1 MVPPGAGSST
11 APVEGRGAGVV
22 VVAGAV
28 VAAGAVVVVV
38 ATVRVAVVC
47 AGADGACLR
56 WRLGR
61 FP

>member
-11 APVEGRGAGVV
+11 APVEGGGAGVV
-22 VVAGAV
+22 VVAGA
-28 VAAGAVVVVV
+28 AVVVV